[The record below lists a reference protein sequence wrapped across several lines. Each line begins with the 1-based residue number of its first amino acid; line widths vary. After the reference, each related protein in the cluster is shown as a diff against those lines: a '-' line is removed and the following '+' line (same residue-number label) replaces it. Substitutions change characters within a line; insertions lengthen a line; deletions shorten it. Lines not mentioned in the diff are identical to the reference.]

1 MARSVLLSR
10 DVHIFATKL
19 ETVSLTD
26 GKVLESLRLHEGGE
40 HVDDEGTLYDI
51 DRVGYIKH
59 LVVWVS
65 T

>member
-1 MARSVLLSR
+1 MARSVLLLR
-10 DVHIFATKL
+10 EAHIFATKL
-19 ETVSLTD
+19 ETVRLTD
-26 GKVLESLRLHEGGE
+26 GIVLEGLRLHEGRE

-59 LVVWVS
+59 LVVRVS